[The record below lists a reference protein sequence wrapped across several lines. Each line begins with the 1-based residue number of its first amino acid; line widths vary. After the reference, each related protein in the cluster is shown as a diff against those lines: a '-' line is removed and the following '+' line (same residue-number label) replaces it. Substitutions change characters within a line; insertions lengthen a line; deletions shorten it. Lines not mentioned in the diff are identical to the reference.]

1 MPHTRERMVPSDI
14 RARAFA
20 MHRTYARTAS
30 ALSLFVWIIFF
41 LWMWTY
47 LHDTREAFVRMCLL
61 YALSQVSALVLT
73 PYASSRLARGVRCT
87 MANGILCASAAFA
100 FVGLLALVGPSSPA
114 TALWAMVAVLL
125 GAHRAF
131 YYVPYM
137 LESSTFPLGLS
148 TGLPILVAPF
158 FFGLALMYSIPL
170 ACVAASALLLISGI
184 PLLRIPES
192 YERYAWG
199 YRESFSKLLD
209 PRFAGFIDTS
219 LTQGIEAM
227 ALYMLWPFVIFFVLG
242 GSFFWLGG
250 ILSISFILAM
260 LVRSAISRP
269 LRTMSPWVHG
279 LAGGSAWILRLAVAT
294 PVGMVLTQWY
304 AIVVSPHPHDIYDG
318 AADNSTYIDEF
329 SALKEMS
336 RAAGRLSLALI
347 TALAAGLI
355 GIPFAIMIAFVVAG
369 TAAFYSAHVLRSE

>member
-1 MPHTRERMVPSDI
+1 
-14 RARAFA
+14 
-20 MHRTYARTAS
+20 
-30 ALSLFVWIIFF
+30 
-41 LWMWTY
+41 
-47 LHDTREAFVRMCLL
+47 
-61 YALSQVSALVLT
+61 
-73 PYASSRLARGVRCT
+73 
-87 MANGILCASAAFA
+87 
-100 FVGLLALVGPSSPA
+100 
-114 TALWAMVAVLL
+114 
-125 GAHRAF
+125 
-131 YYVPYM
+131 
-137 LESSTFPLGLS
+137 
-148 TGLPILVAPF
+148 
-158 FFGLALMYSIPL
+158 
-170 ACVAASALLLISGI
+170 
-184 PLLRIPES
+184 
-192 YERYAWG
+192 
-199 YRESFSKLLD
+199 
-209 PRFAGFIDTS
+209 
-219 LTQGIEAM
+219 M